1 MKVAKQDGGKEDF
14 DEGKLWDSLYYP
26 ARELDYDDQ
35 EAVDLAD
42 KAKHKVMDWVHRH
55 EDNVV
60 TAKELADKAEE
71 VLNELDDHV
80 ALMYDKHLDLN

>member
-1 MKVAKQDGGKEDF
+1 MKVAKKNGHKEEF

-42 KAKHKVMDWVHRH
+42 KAKHRITDWVHRH

-60 TAKELADKAEE
+60 TTQELAEKAEGVLKELDE
-71 VLNELDDHV
+71 HV
-80 ALMYDKHLDLN
+80 ALMYDKHLDIN